1 MEVKTLISAVILS
14 VVLSLESVIIR
25 LLNVKKYS
33 VPSEQMVILVDIF
46 KCLVS
51 LCLYY
56 YQKIKYQ
63 EYDLIRNEDEIH
75 GWNWKNLYYYIFPA
89 VIYTIS
95 NNVTYFALSEM
106 TPAMYNLL
114 MNIKIPLTGLMTFV
128 FLKYEMSQKFIISF
142 LVLFSSTTL
151 ASLNFTD
158 NISLDVSMIG
168 LLYML
173 IYTICSSG
181 GAVLMEYIT
190 KIKFKS
196 QDIYIQNV
204 KFSLM
209 SVLCNAIVILVKFKL
224 PFTNLVSLHW
234 IVVII
239 SGIYGLITA
248 VVIKFG
254 GSILKTYSVSCSV
267 FLSALLSYLVWGTT
281 FTWNFFVGSICCV
294 YAVHL
299 YVNELYKMR
308 TLHTQEVYM
317 ESDLEEDLPQPECDN
332 DDNDDINDR
341 NDSHVSHASH
351 VSYVSHIHE
360 SCANISNS
368 EKGQLEKYKT
378 VIENMFN
385 KK

>member
-14 VVLSLESVIIR
+14 VFLSLESVIIR
-25 LLNVKKYS
+25 LLNLKKYN

-56 YQKIKYQ
+56 YPKIKYQ
-63 EYDLIRNEDEIH
+63 GYDLIRNQDENQ

-89 VIYTIS
+89 AVYTIS
-95 NNVTYFALSEM
+95 NNITYFALSEM

-128 FLKYEMSQKFIISF
+128 FLKYEMSQRFVISF
-142 LVLFSSTTL
+142 LVLFASTTL

-158 NISLDVSMIG
+158 NISLDVSAIG

-173 IYTICSSG
+173 IYTMCSSG

-196 QDIYIQNV
+196 QDIYIQNI

-209 SVLCNAIVILVKFKL
+209 SVLCNAIVILVKFKA
-224 PFTNLVSLHW
+224 PFTNLVPLHW
-234 IVVII
+234 IVVVI

-248 VVIKFG
+248 IVIKYG

-267 FLSALLSYLVWGTT
+267 FLSALLSYLVWDTT
-281 FTWNFFVGSICCV
+281 FSWNFFIGSICCV

-299 YVNELYKMR
+299 YVNELYFLKNSR
-308 TLHTQEVYM
+308 AHDVQEVYM
-317 ESDLEEDLPQPECDN
+317 ESDLVEEDPTPQPEV
-332 DDNDDINDR
+332 DDNNLLDVNGDNSGIYQNPSEERNLQYYKSIIENIFDR
-341 NDSHVSHASH
+341 NR
-351 VSYVSHIHE
+351 
-360 SCANISNS
+360 
-368 EKGQLEKYKT
+368 K
-378 VIENMFN
+378 
-385 KK
+385 